1 MSIKEKD
8 IENRKN
14 ILRIKD
20 FIVFRRH
27 ICIITE
33 LLGVNLYQLLESNYF
48 KPLDLLNV
56 KAFAIQILF
65 SLAFLKQLGVVHS
78 DIKPENILM
87 KQKGKVGIKII
98 DFGTSMF
105 THETTFTYIQSRFYR
120 APEVILGAKYSTPID
135 MWSFGCLLAELS
147 LGTPLFAGDNEQ
159 EQLSLILRSSGPPSH

>member
-33 LLGVNLYQLLESNYF
+33 LLGDNLYQLLETNSF
-48 KPLDLLNV
+48 KPLDSLNV
-56 KAFAIQILF
+56 KAFSIQILF
-65 SLAFLKQLGVVHS
+65 SLAFLKNLGVVHS
-78 DIKPENILM
+78 DIKPENILI
-87 KQKGKVGIKII
+87 KQKGKVGIKLI

-105 THETTFTYIQSRFYR
+105 THEANFTYIQSRFYR

-135 MWSFGCLLAELS
+135 MWSFGCLVAELS
-147 LGTPLFAGDNEQ
+147 LRTPLFAG
-159 EQLSLILRSSGPPSH
+159 